1 MKRFTLILSL
11 LVAMVTTAMA
21 QIDVTKTYRI
31 KDVASGNYLTAF
43 NHDTHSTG
51 AVGGVGIAA
60 LDENSDEQI
69 FYLEPTSSDGYI
81 FRTKS
86 DYHLVGWG
94 WNVDAIRSGGTSF
107 KLADAGSGQFYLMKG
122 TTYFKTQ
129 TVGDL
134 TYVFCDAPS
143 ELRATWV
150 IEVVEENAVA
160 YASYG
165 NIDRGKAY
173 VFKTSSRGGLTIND
187 NATSFCS
194 TNDAGRGVYAE
205 LAESKNHFAV
215 VTYNEKDYLYSVA
228 AKKFL
233 RADQTLTNGLYDAVA
248 FRDAAAEGDSRMSLY
263 FKDITDGNINIGG
276 GNQIQVNWWSAID
289 YGNAMLLVEVDD
301 FDSSALEIVDVTYEF
316 TYNGQPVKETQKTSV
331 LKGTEFPEIVVNFPY
346 GISAKRPDGVVE
358 ENTVISIELVENR
371 SFEYAANVEDVTTW
385 YYAQIHSN
393 NRTYFY
399 DGGEGAN
406 IEWATERKTFTAAE
420 IDNYSWAFVGNPFE
434 GFKMVSKNGRAIVST
449 GGANDNVTMGTVD
462 EATAFLAMPSKEDVA
477 NGFCL
482 MNPNV
487 EGTWYMNAH
496 DGYVKHWN
504 NNDAGST
511 IVLTERNDFNITVS
525 DLGYATL
532 YLGYNAW
539 IPETVEAYV
548 VSGVEGEY
556 AQMTQVTGTLPAN
569 TGVILKNAGEYT
581 FTTSVA
587 SGTDVAD
594 VTGNLLAGTLETT
607 EITKEEG
614 NSYYVLA
621 NKNGIGFYNAV
632 LGDDASKF
640 KNAANK
646 AYLVVPGASEVASY
660 SFRFG
665 EGTTGVEKVEMRNE
679 KSEIYDLTGRRVENI
694 AAPGIYI
701 VGGKK
706 VLVK

>member
-69 FYLEPTSSDGYI
+69 FYLEPTSDGYI

-134 TYVFCDAPS
+134 TYVFCDAPY

-215 VTYNEKDYLYSVA
+215 VTYKEKDYLYSVA

-233 RADQTLTNGLYDAVA
+233 KADQTLTNGLYDAVA
-248 FRDAAAEGDSRMSLY
+248 FRDAAAEGASRMSLY
-263 FKDITDGNINIGG
+263 FKDITNANINIGG
-276 GNQIQVNWWSAID
+276 ENQIQVNWWSAID

-406 IEWATERKTFTAAE
+406 IEWVTDRKTFTAAE
-420 IDNYSWAFVGNPFE
+420 IDNYSWAFVGNPFS

-449 GGANDNVTMGTVD
+449 GGENDNVTMGTVD
-462 EATAFLAMPSKEDVA
+462 EATAFLAMPSKEDVV

-511 IVLTERNDFNITVS
+511 IVLTKRNDNEITVS

-532 YLGYNAW
+532 YLGEPVF
-539 IPETVEAYV
+539 IPAEVEAYV
-548 VSGVEGEY
+548 VSSVDGEY
-556 AQMTQVTGTLPAN
+556 AQMTQVTGILPAN

-581 FTTSVA
+581 FTTA
-587 SGTDVAD
+587 PAAD
-594 VTGNLLAGTLETT
+594 AIKDNLLAGTLETT

-614 NSYYVLA
+614 KSYYVLA

-632 LGDDASKF
+632 LGEDATKF

-665 EGTTGVEKVEMRNE
+665 EGTTGI
-679 KSEIYDLTGRRVENI
+679 SEVKGESGNVKGIYDLTGRRVENI
-694 AAPGIYI
+694 SAPGIYI

>member
-21 QIDVTKTYRI
+21 QIDVTKSYRI
-31 KDVASGNYLTAF
+31 KDVTSGYYLTAF
-43 NHDTHSTG
+43 NHDTHNQG
-51 AVGGVGIAA
+51 AKGGVGIAA

-69 FYLEPTSSDGYI
+69 FYLEPTSDGYI

-122 TTYFKTQ
+122 TAYFKTQ
-129 TVGDL
+129 TVDGL
-134 TYVFCDAPS
+134 TYVFCDAPFNS
-143 ELRATWV
+143 AATWV

-160 YASYG
+160 YASFG

-173 VFKTSSRGGLTIND
+173 VFKTSNRGGLTINND
-187 NATSFCS
+187 ATLFCS

-215 VTYNEKDYLYSVA
+215 VTHNEKDYLYSVA

-248 FRDAAAEGDSRMSLY
+248 FRDAEAEGDSRMSLY
-263 FKDITDGNINIGG
+263 FKDITNANINIGG

-301 FDSSALEIVDVTYEF
+301 FDLSALEIVDVTYEF

-346 GISAKRPDGVVE
+346 GISATRPDGVVE
-358 ENTVISIELVENR
+358 ENTVKRIELVENR

-393 NRTYFY
+393 QRSYMADN
-399 DGGEGAN
+399 GEDEPIAWTTN
-406 IEWATERKTFTAAE
+406 DNLITSFTADAA
-420 IDNYSWAFVGNPFE
+420 DNNSWAFVGNPFE

-449 GGANDNVTMGTVD
+449 GGENDNVTMGTVD
-462 EATAFLAMPSKEDVA
+462 EATAFLAMPSKEDVV

-496 DGYVKHWN
+496 DGYVKHWS

-511 IVLTERNDFNITVS
+511 IVLTKRNDNEITVS

-532 YLGYNAW
+532 YLGEPVF

-548 VSGVEGEY
+548 VSSVEGEY

-581 FTTSVA
+581 FTTA
-587 SGTDVAD
+587 PAAD
-594 VTGNLLAGTLETT
+594 AIKDNLLAGTLETT
-607 EITKEEG
+607 EIEKEEG

-632 LGDDASKF
+632 LGEDATKF

-646 AYLVVPGASEVASY
+646 AYLVVPGASEIASY

-665 EGTTGVEKVEMRNE
+665 EGTTGVENVVVENE
-679 KSEIYDLTGRRVENI
+679 VKAIYDLTGRRVENI
-694 AAPGIYI
+694 SAPGIYI
-701 VGGKK
+701 VNGVKK
-706 VLVK
+706 LVR